1 MAEPDGG
8 RPGVPGP
15 RSRRLLPHERRLANW
30 QVRRWQARHR
40 YDTSKTENDNDPEYV
55 RLFAAY
61 CAEMTW
67 RTTRGR
73 VHHTTGDPYSRPRLD
88 WCARRTASVPC
99 RLYGGGMQRLAGQ
112 VAVVTGATRGAGLG
126 IARVLGEEGATVYVT
141 GRSIRGAP
149 TVAEYPGT
157 VEDAAD
163 DVDARGGHGI
173 PVRCDHTD
181 EESVQS
187 LFSRVAAEQGRLD
200 VLVCNAW
207 AGYMPYPEHNDWFG
221 HPFWEQ
227 SMERWDGMFT
237 GGLRAHLLTAR
248 YGLPLMLPARRGLV
262 IFTTFTMGR
271 KYLGNVFYDVAKN
284 GACRA
289 AEVLA
294 GELEDHDVT
303 VLALTPGWMLVE
315 RMTELTPGQRAQTE
329 SPEYIGRAVAALAS
343 DPGVM
348 RRSGQALAVGNLA
361 REYGFTDVDG
371 RQPTAYPIVG

>member
-1 MAEPDGG
+1 MGADS
-8 RPGVPGP
+8 VSV
-15 RSRRLLPHERRLANW
+15 SRR
-30 QVRRWQARHR
+30 Q
-40 YDTSKTENDNDPEYV
+40 
-55 RLFAAY
+55 
-61 CAEMTW
+61 
-67 RTTRGR
+67 
-73 VHHTTGDPYSRPRLD
+73 
-88 WCARRTASVPC
+88 
-99 RLYGGGMQRLAGQ
+99 YGGGMRRLVGQ

-141 GRSIRGAP
+141 GRSVREAP
-149 TVAEYPGT
+149 AVPEYPGS

-163 DVDARGGHGI
+163 DVDARGGHGVA
-173 PVRCDHTD
+173 VRCDHTD
-181 EESVQS
+181 EQAVVQ
-187 LFSRVAAEQGRLD
+187 LFGQVQAEQGRLD

-221 HPFWEQ
+221 QPFWEQ
-227 SMERWDGMFT
+227 SMERWEGMFT

-271 KYLGNVFYDVAKN
+271 KYLGNVFYDVAKT

-294 GELEDHDVT
+294 AELEDHEIAV
-303 VLALTPGWMLVE
+303 VALTPGWVLAQ

-329 SPEYIGRAVAALAS
+329 SAEYIGRAVAALAG

-348 RRSGQALAVGNLA
+348 RRSGQALAAGNLA
-361 REYGFTDVDG
+361 REYGFTDIDG
-371 RQPTAYPIVG
+371 RQPTAYPIVR

>member
-1 MAEPDGG
+1 M
-8 RPGVPGP
+8 
-15 RSRRLLPHERRLANW
+15 RRL
-30 QVRRWQARHR
+30 
-40 YDTSKTENDNDPEYV
+40 K
-55 RLFAAY
+55 
-61 CAEMTW
+61 
-67 RTTRGR
+67 
-73 VHHTTGDPYSRPRLD
+73 
-88 WCARRTASVPC
+88 
-99 RLYGGGMQRLAGQ
+99 GQ

-126 IARVLGEEGATVYVT
+126 IARALGGEGATVYVT
-141 GRSIRGAP
+141 GRSVRGAP
-149 TVAEYPGT
+149 TVPEYPGAI
-157 VEDAAD
+157 EDAAD
-163 DVDARGGHGI
+163 DVTARGGRGI
-173 PVRCDHTD
+173 PIRCDHTD
-181 EESVQS
+181 EQSVQD
-187 LFSRVAAEQGRLD
+187 LFSQVGAEQERLD
-200 VLVCNAW
+200 MLVCNAW

-221 HPFWEQ
+221 QPFWEQ

-294 GELEDHDVT
+294 GELEDYEVA
-303 VLALTPGWMLVE
+303 VVALTPGWVLAE

-329 SPEYIGRAVAALAS
+329 SPEYIGRAIASLAS

-361 REYGFTDVDG
+361 REYGFTDIDG
-371 RQPTAYPIVG
+371 SQPTAYPIVR